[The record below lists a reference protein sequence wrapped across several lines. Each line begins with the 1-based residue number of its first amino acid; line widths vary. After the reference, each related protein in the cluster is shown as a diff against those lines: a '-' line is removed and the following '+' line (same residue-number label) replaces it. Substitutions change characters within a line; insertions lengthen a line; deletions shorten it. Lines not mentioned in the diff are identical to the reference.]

1 MRNVTQQQIISKA
14 EGKVESFPRLSC
26 LWLYVLPHFM
36 TQDYFFCVCVRTAAF
51 NYKWVNRNSTTHQ
64 KTLLLHNQTHD
75 FMQERPRPI
84 CSLLALRDIHS
95 PRCPL
100 SCNSLGPQCAW
111 AVLLVTDVKTTFK
124 IPNARLSK
132 AVMAV
137 ICKSVAWQKR
147 PALCQYL
154 FSKTVWVLV
163 LGDSAINNWH
173 FMPLLRVEV
182 GFYTAVMFALFY
194 LLCKVNLG

>member
-1 MRNVTQQQIISKA
+1 MRNVTQRQIISKV
-14 EGKVESFPRLSC
+14 EGIVESFPSLSC
-26 LWLYVLPHFM
+26 LWLYALPHFM
-36 TQDYFFCVCVRTAAF
+36 TQDDFFSVRTAAF
-51 NYKWVNRNSTTHQ
+51 NYKWVNRNSESYQ
-64 KTLLLHNQTHD
+64 KTLSLHNQTHD
-75 FMQERPRPI
+75 FMRERPRPV
-84 CSLLALRDIHS
+84 CSVLALRDVHS
-95 PRCPL
+95 LRCPL

-163 LGDSAINNWH
+163 PGASVMNNWH
-173 FMPLLRVEV
+173 FMLLLRVKV
-182 GFYTAVMFALFY
+182 GFCTALMFALFY
-194 LLCKVNLG
+194 LLCKVNCG